1 MTPPTHGVQLA
12 IVTLLALMCASPVL
26 AAEPAAK
33 IRVAAKM
40 DGTTGEHVPEAV
52 EKECSS
58 LGTVV
63 PGLLAKG
70 NKDVSVVPDLGDK
83 TQGRVLELKITEVLA
98 HGGGVYS
105 GPKKITI
112 EGKLSKGGEPV
123 GSFTARR
130 GSMKRSRTCK
140 LLVAVEKGLSKDI
153 LKWLKEPTMDAKIG
167 KAK

>member
-1 MTPPTHGVQLA
+1 MTSPTHLIRFA
-12 IVTLLALMCASPVL
+12 IVGLLALVCTSSVL

-52 EKECSS
+52 QKECTAF
-58 LGTVV
+58 GTVV
-63 PGLLAKG
+63 PELLAKG
-70 NKDVSVVPDLGDK
+70 NKEVSVVPDLGDK
-83 TQGRVLELKITEVLA
+83 AQGRVLELKVTEVRA

-105 GPKKITI
+105 GPKKMTI